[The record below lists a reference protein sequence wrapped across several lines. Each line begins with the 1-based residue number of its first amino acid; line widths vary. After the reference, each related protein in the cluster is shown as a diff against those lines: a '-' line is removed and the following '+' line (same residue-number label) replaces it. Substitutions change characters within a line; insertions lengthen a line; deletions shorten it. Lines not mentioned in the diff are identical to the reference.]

1 MPSIKLQSSDGENF
15 SVDVAIAKKSVTIR
29 TMLEDLGMDL
39 ENDSEEAVP
48 LPNVTG
54 AVLKKVLE
62 WATEHKDDK
71 IKKVNPEDSITWYKL
86 DKFDADFFKGM
97 DKQMLFDIIL
107 AANYLEIQ
115 DLLDLGTKTVADSLR
130 DKTPEQIRKQFG
142 IVCDFTD
149 EELAQVRKENEWADE
164 K

>member
-71 IKKVNPEDSITWYKL
+71 IKKVCPEDSITWYPT